1 MSLITH
7 EDKLSWD
14 IINLYVLTLFYERFN
29 KNLKVIPF
37 GMDNTDFV

>member
-14 IINLYVLTLFYERFN
+14 IINLYVFTLFYERFN
-29 KNLKVIPF
+29 KNLKVISF
-37 GMDNTDFV
+37 GMDNTDLV